1 MLNREKNMVRP
12 RPFFGDFARA
22 LVLLGPCAPPKQAV
36 ALLDAD
42 R

>member
-1 MLNREKNMVRP
+1 MLNREKNTVRT
-12 RPFFGDFARA
+12 RSVFGDFARA
-22 LVLLGPCAPPKQAV
+22 LVLLGSCAAPEQAV